1 MWIKGLSH
9 ALVSRRFEAEG
20 NLWLVKF
27 MFPSRGES
35 KQKGRGSEGNG
46 GEGGQEIPKT
56 FTFYPSA
63 PLELKRTRSI
73 ILLSSHIAEM
83 YKGVFYSD

>member
-35 KQKGRGSEGNG
+35 KQKERGCEGDG
-46 GEGGQEIPKT
+46 GKK
-56 FTFYPSA
+56 F
-63 PLELKRTRSI
+63 LKRLPF
-73 ILLSSHIAEM
+73 ILLRRWSLKERARLFFYRRIVEM

>member
-27 MFPSRGES
+27 MFPSRGKN
-35 KQKGRGSEGNG
+35 KQKERGREGD
-46 GEGGQEIPKT
+46 EGKK
-56 FTFYPSA
+56 F
-63 PLELKRTRSI
+63 LKRLPF
-73 ILLSSHIAEM
+73 ILLRRWSLKERARLFFYRRIAEM
-83 YKGVFYSD
+83 YKGMFYSD